1 MRKLTAPTAIVAV
14 LLLVTASARAQT
26 SPEGWGDEATHA
38 TVTTFPGSR
47 VETRMTVSAEPLS
60 ALAPSACTANAT
72 TLCLNNSRFQ
82 VRVTFSVPAQS
93 ISNAPAQA
101 VPLTGDT
108 GYFWFFSANNVEITL
123 KVVDG
128 RPVNG
133 YFWAFYAALSD
144 VAYVITITDM
154 DTGAVKTYSNSQGTL
169 ASVADVIAF
178 PGTSTT
184 CSYAVSPSTRTVGS
198 GGGTG
203 TFSVATSSGCSW
215 SATSNAT
222 WLSVT
227 SGASGSGSGTVTF
240 SALPNGSSSVRTG
253 TLNVAGQLVYV
264 EQAGTSSGGGDYN
277 GTWSGTTSQ
286 GRAISFTI
294 ASNRLTTFSI
304 GYSLSGGGC
313 TTSGTSVVNYSS
325 PPSVS
330 AAGFVVAIIGVGNP
344 RLSFTATVDFN
355 STTSAAGTVSF
366 TFVQTSPLPACNAT
380 ANATFTLAKS

>member
-1 MRKLTAPTAIVAV
+1 MKKFAYSLGLIAAFCFST
-14 LLLVTASARAQT
+14 SARAQT
-26 SPEGWGDEATHA
+26 ETHTTITWEAGA
-38 TVTTFPGSR
+38 QVESR
-47 VETRMTVSAEPLS
+47 VTVGADPFSS
-60 ALAPSACTANAT
+60 LAPDVCTANAT
-72 TLCLNNSRFQ
+72 TLCLNNGRFQ
-82 VRVTFSVPAQS
+82 ARAIFSTQS
-93 ISNAPAQA
+93 MTNAAAQA

-128 RPVNG
+128 RAFNG

-144 VAYVITITDM
+144 VAYTITITDM
-154 DTGAVKTYSNSQGTL
+154 DTGAVKTYSNPQGSL

-203 TFSVATSSGCSW
+203 SFSVTTTSGCSW

-222 WLSVT
+222 WISIT
-227 SGASGSGSGTVTF
+227 SGATGSGSGTVNF

-264 EQAGTSSGGGDYN
+264 EQSGTSSGGGDYN
-277 GTWSGTTSQ
+277 GTWNGTTSQ

-294 ASNRLTTFSI
+294 ANNRLQTFSI

-313 TTSGTSVVNYSS
+313 TTSGTSTVTYSS
-325 PPSVS
+325 PPTVS
-330 AAGFVVAIIGVGNP
+330 SAGFVVSIIGVGNP
-344 RLSFTATVDFN
+344 RLSFNATVDFD
-355 STTSAAGTVSF
+355 STSSAHGSASF
-366 TFVQTSPLPACNAT
+366 TFTQTSPLAPCTAT
-380 ANATFTLAKS
+380 GSATFTLTKS